1 MRGCKR
7 SINKKMAKDERIKA
21 ELERI
26 SVYFADI
33 ADNQRAIILP
43 LLQNAAFMKVTLEDL
58 QELINDDGLIDEYQN
73 GENQKGLKVSAALQ
87 SYNTTVKN
95 YGGVIKQVF
104 SLLPKEVKTNKLQQ
118 LLAEQEA

>member
-1 MRGCKR
+1 MT
-7 SINKKMAKDERIKA
+7 KDERIKT

-58 QELINDDGLIDEYQN
+58 QELINNDGLIDEYQN
-73 GENQKGLKVSAALQ
+73 GENQKGQKVSAALQ
-87 SYNTTVKN
+87 SYNSTVKN

-104 SLLPKEVKTNKLQQ
+104 SLLPKEVKHNKLER
-118 LLAEQEA
+118 LLMEQEA

>member
-1 MRGCKR
+1 MT
-7 SINKKMAKDERIKA
+7 KDERIKA

-33 ADNQRAIILP
+33 ADNQRAVILP

-58 QELINDDGLIDEYQN
+58 QELINNDGLIDEYQN

-87 SYNTTVKN
+87 SYNSTVKN

-104 SLLPKEVKTNKLQQ
+104 SLLPKEIKTRKLEQ
-118 LLAEQEA
+118 LMAEQED